1 LDKINLQSI
10 TSLGPCIACRVD
22 LPDGDY
28 SLVLEAEEGEAEA
41 ALQYVE
47 VLDDTEGAQ
56 ANLVDEGKP
65 RCILPIVSKFNIQLS
80 MDACAFKLRSCMEP

>member
-1 LDKINLQSI
+1 
-10 TSLGPCIACRVD
+10 VD

-56 ANLVDEGKP
+56 ANLADGGKP
-65 RCILPIVSKFNIQLS
+65 WCI
-80 MDACAFKLRSCMEP
+80 

>member
-1 LDKINLQSI
+1 LDKINNQPI
-10 TSLGPCIACRVD
+10 TSPEPCIAFRVG

-28 SLVLEAEEGEAEA
+28 SLVPEAEEGEAEA

-56 ANLVDEGKP
+56 ANFADEGKP
-65 RCILPIVSKFNIQLS
+65 RCI
-80 MDACAFKLRSCMEP
+80 